1 MLDIE
6 GNREQRGFKMARQL
20 DSRIISVESTKRKT
34 GAKPTPSSQELA
46 QRYFD
51 LQCLRQRV
59 KIAES
64 GQVMGRERIKSPS
77 LASFT

>member
-1 MLDIE
+1 
-6 GNREQRGFKMARQL
+6 MAQQL
-20 DSRIISVESTKRKT
+20 DGRIISVESTKRKS
-34 GAKPTPSSQELA
+34 GAKLTPSSQELA

-64 GQVMGRERIKSPS
+64 GQIVGGERIKSPS